1 MPKALFILE
10 DIIRQ
15 KVYPSSVYDQIS
27 GLVDVYAP
35 PQTPATIQD
44 NPSILNNIELLFS
57 SWSCPTVDAELLRHA
72 PNLKIVFYGAG
83 SIKRVVSDTFWECGL
98 RITHSA
104 DANAIT
110 VAQFTLGQIVLSLK
124 GMWQHMVN
132 VKRERT
138 FVRDDVYP
146 GLYQSTVGIIGL
158 GMIGRHVCEFLQAFD
173 TKIIAFDPFTTE
185 KTAAQLGVT
194 LVDLETLFRSAN
206 VVSLHAPWL
215 PETEGMINGEHIKS
229 MQPYSTFINTA
240 RGALVREDELIEAL
254 RNRPDIYAL
263 LDVTYPEPPS
273 TDSAFYDLPNAILT
287 PHVAGAVDANDTRRL
302 GDMMLGELRR
312 YLETGNLH
320 WEVTQDR
327 LKTMA

>member
-10 DIIRQ
+10 DVIRQ

-35 PQTPATIQD
+35 PQTSAMIQD
-44 NPSILNNIELLFS
+44 NPSILNNIEFLFS
-57 SWSCPTVDAELLRHA
+57 SWSCPTVDAEFLRHA

-110 VAQFTLGQIVLSLK
+110 VAQFTLGQVVLSLK
-124 GMWQHMVN
+124 GMWQHMAN

-138 FVRDDVYP
+138 FMRTEVYP

-158 GMIGRHVCEFLQAFD
+158 GMIGRHVCELLQAFD
-173 TKIIAFDPFTTE
+173 TNIIVYDPFITE
-185 KTAAQLGVT
+185 ETAAQLGVT
-194 LVDLETLFRSAN
+194 LVDLETLFKTAN

-215 PETEGMINGEHIKS
+215 PETVGMITGAHIAS

-240 RGALVREDELIEAL
+240 RGALIREDELIEAL
-254 RNRPDIYAL
+254 RDRPDVFAL
-263 LDVTYPEPPS
+263 LDVTYPEPPPPE
-273 TDSAFYDLPNAILT
+273 SAFYDLPNVILT
-287 PHVAGAVDANDTRRL
+287 PHAAGAVDANDTRRL
-302 GDMMLGELRR
+302 GDMMLDELRL
-312 YLETGNLH
+312 YLETGTLQ